1 MIFEAVG
8 DFKFHSFQ
16 SQSMNTLI
24 EKTQKIEES
33 LIVNSIP
40 SIPHA
45 AASLATFQYLQKGHF
60 SFSEELPKRQT
71 EFPLVASALVQIEV
85 GNAILC
91 EGKRGHWKQMQKRN
105 GKTCNSGWRRSYFS
119 VNSLFILITIVIFMN
134 SYNWGQKQEK
144 GVSPDFL
151 FFSPLTFVLRVHFLR
166 DKGN

>member
-16 SQSMNTLI
+16 SQLMNTLI

-91 EGKRGHWKQMQKRN
+91 EGKRGH
-105 GKTCNSGWRRSYFS
+105 
-119 VNSLFILITIVIFMN
+119 
-134 SYNWGQKQEK
+134 
-144 GVSPDFL
+144 
-151 FFSPLTFVLRVHFLR
+151 
-166 DKGN
+166 